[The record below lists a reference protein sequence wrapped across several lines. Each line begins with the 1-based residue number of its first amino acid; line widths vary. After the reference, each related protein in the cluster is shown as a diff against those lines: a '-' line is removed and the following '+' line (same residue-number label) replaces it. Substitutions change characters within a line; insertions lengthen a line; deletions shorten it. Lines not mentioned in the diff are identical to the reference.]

1 MANFNHLSEFVMACQ
16 SCCSSNQPIHQSPKY
31 KKALWIVLILN
42 LSMFFVEIV
51 MGIKSG
57 STSLLSDSLDFL
69 GDSANYLIS
78 LIVLPMALSYRAKAS
93 MVKGLT
99 MGVFGL
105 FILITTIYRAFYGE
119 VPSYSEMSI
128 VGFLALLVNVSAL
141 LILLKFRD
149 GDSNVR
155 SVWVCSR
162 NDAIGNM
169 AVILAGIAVY
179 FFQSKYPDLIV
190 AFILAFLALQASQE
204 IIKRAWVELKVS

>member
-1 MANFNHLSEFVMACQ
+1 MTCQ

-31 KKALWIVLILN
+31 KKALWIVLMLN

-51 MGIKSG
+51 MGVKSG

-105 FILITTIYRAFYGE
+105 FILITTVYRVFYGE
-119 VPSYSEMSI
+119 IPSYNEMSI
-128 VGFLALLVNVSAL
+128 VGFLALLVNVSAV

-155 SVWVCSR
+155 SVWLCSR
-162 NDAIGNM
+162 NDAIGNV

-204 IIKRAWVELKVS
+204 IIKRAWTELKVS

>member
-1 MANFNHLSEFVMACQ
+1 MACQ

-119 VPSYSEMSI
+119 IPSYSEMSI

-162 NDAIGNM
+162 NDAIGNV
-169 AVILAGIAVY
+169 AAILAGIAVY

-190 AFILAFLALQASQE
+190 AFIWAFLALQASQE
-204 IIKRAWVELKVS
+204 IIKRAWVEVKVS

>member
-1 MANFNHLSEFVMACQ
+1 MPCQ

-31 KKALWIVLILN
+31 KKALWIVLVLN

-51 MGIKSG
+51 TGIKSG

>member
-1 MANFNHLSEFVMACQ
+1 M
-16 SCCSSNQPIHQSPKY
+16 
-31 KKALWIVLILN
+31 
-42 LSMFFVEIV
+42 
-51 MGIKSG
+51 
-57 STSLLSDSLDFL
+57 
-69 GDSANYLIS
+69 
-78 LIVLPMALSYRAKAS
+78 
-93 MVKGLT
+93 
-99 MGVFGL
+99 

-119 VPSYSEMSI
+119 IPSYSEMSI

-162 NDAIGNM
+162 NDAIGNV

-190 AFILAFLALQASQE
+190 AFVLAFLALQASQE

>member
-1 MANFNHLSEFVMACQ
+1 MACQ
-16 SCCSSNQPIHQSPKY
+16 SCCSSNQPIHQSPRY
-31 KKALWIVLILN
+31 KKALWIVLVLN

-51 MGIKSG
+51 TGIKSG

-162 NDAIGNM
+162 NDAIGNV

>member
-1 MANFNHLSEFVMACQ
+1 MTCQ

-31 KKALWIVLILN
+31 KKALWIVLVLN

-119 VPSYSEMSI
+119 IPSYSEMSI

-155 SVWVCSR
+155 SVWLCSR
-162 NDAIGNM
+162 NDAIGNV

-179 FFQSKYPDLIV
+179 LFQSKYPDLIV

>member
-1 MANFNHLSEFVMACQ
+1 MACQ

-31 KKALWIVLILN
+31 KKALWIVLVLN

-51 MGIKSG
+51 MGVKSG

-119 VPSYSEMSI
+119 IPSYSEMSI

-155 SVWVCSR
+155 SVWLCSR
-162 NDAIGNM
+162 NDAIGNV

>member
-1 MANFNHLSEFVMACQ
+1 MACQ

-31 KKALWIVLILN
+31 KKALWIVLVLN

-51 MGIKSG
+51 TGIKSG

-190 AFILAFLALQASQE
+190 AFILAFLALQARQE

>member
-1 MANFNHLSEFVMACQ
+1 MACQ

-31 KKALWIVLILN
+31 KKALWIVLVLN

-105 FILITTIYRAFYGE
+105 FILITTVYRVFYGE
-119 VPSYSEMSI
+119 IPSYSEMSI

-155 SVWVCSR
+155 SVWLCSR
-162 NDAIGNM
+162 NDAIGNV

>member
-1 MANFNHLSEFVMACQ
+1 MACQ

-31 KKALWIVLILN
+31 KKALWIVLVLN

-51 MGIKSG
+51 TGIKSG

-119 VPSYSEMSI
+119 IPSYSEMSI

-162 NDAIGNM
+162 NDAIGNV

>member
-1 MANFNHLSEFVMACQ
+1 MACQ
-16 SCCSSNQPIHQSPKY
+16 NGCSANTPTHQSSKY

-51 MGIKSG
+51 MGVKSG

-99 MGVFGL
+99 MGGFGL
-105 FILITTIYRAFYGE
+105 FILMTTIYRVFYGE
-119 VPSYSEMSI
+119 MPSSSEMSI
-128 VGFLALLVNVSAL
+128 VGFLALLVNVSAV

-162 NDAIGNM
+162 NDAIGNV
-169 AVILAGIAVY
+169 AVILAGMAVY

-190 AFILAFLALQASQE
+190 AFVLAFLALQASRE
-204 IIKRAWVELKVS
+204 IISRAWDELRVG

>member
-1 MANFNHLSEFVMACQ
+1 MACQ

-51 MGIKSG
+51 MGVKSG

-78 LIVLPMALSYRAKAS
+78 LIVLPMVLSYRAKAS

-105 FILITTIYRAFYGE
+105 FILITTVYRVFYGE
-119 VPSYSEMSI
+119 IPSYSEMSI

-155 SVWVCSR
+155 SVWLCSR
-162 NDAIGNM
+162 NDAIGNV
-169 AVILAGIAVY
+169 AVILAGIPPS
-179 FFQSKYPDLIV
+179 FFPPKHPP
-190 AFILAFLALQASQE
+190 FILALLFAFLPLHPPPPTPPNAS
-204 IIKRAWVELKVS
+204 VGLKTPSLTNTPSP

>member
-1 MANFNHLSEFVMACQ
+1 MACQ
-16 SCCSSNQPIHQSPKY
+16 NCCGSNQPIHQSPKY
-31 KKALWIVLILN
+31 KKAWWIVLILN

-51 MGIKSG
+51 MGVKSG

-99 MGVFGL
+99 MGGFGL
-105 FILITTIYRAFYGE
+105 FILMTTIYRVFYGE
-119 VPSYSEMSI
+119 MPSYSEISI

-162 NDAIGNM
+162 NDAIGNV
-169 AVILAGIAVY
+169 AVILAGMAVY

-190 AFILAFLALQASQE
+190 AFVLAFLALQASQE
-204 IIKRAWVELKVS
+204 IIKRAWAELKVS

>member
-1 MANFNHLSEFVMACQ
+1 MACQ
-16 SCCSSNQPIHQSPKY
+16 NCCGSNQPIYQSPKY

-51 MGIKSG
+51 MGVKSG

-99 MGVFGL
+99 MGGFGL
-105 FILITTIYRAFYGE
+105 FILMTTIYRVFYGE
-119 VPSYSEMSI
+119 MPSYSEISI

-162 NDAIGNM
+162 NDAIGNV
-169 AVILAGIAVY
+169 AVILAGMVVY

-190 AFILAFLALQASQE
+190 AFVLAFLALQASQE
-204 IIKRAWVELKVS
+204 IIKRAWAELKVS

>member
-1 MANFNHLSEFVMACQ
+1 MACQ

>member
-1 MANFNHLSEFVMACQ
+1 MTCQ

-69 GDSANYLIS
+69 GDSANYMIS

-99 MGVFGL
+99 MGGFGL

-119 VPSYSEMSI
+119 IPGHDQMSV
-128 VGFLALLVNVSAL
+128 VGALALVVNVTAL
-141 LILLKFRD
+141 AVLLNFRD
-149 GDSNVR
+149 GDSNMR

-162 NDAIGNM
+162 NDAIGNV
-169 AVILAGIAVY
+169 AVILAGMAVY

-190 AFILAFLALQASQE
+190 AFVLAFLALQASQE
-204 IIKRAWVELKVS
+204 IIKRAWAELKVS

>member
-1 MANFNHLSEFVMACQ
+1 MACQ
-16 SCCSSNQPIHQSPKY
+16 NGCSANTPTHQSPKY

-51 MGIKSG
+51 MGVKSG

-93 MVKGLT
+93 MIKGLT
-99 MGVFGL
+99 MGGFGL
-105 FILITTIYRAFYGE
+105 FILMTTIYRVFYGE
-119 VPSYSEMSI
+119 MPSSSEMSI
-128 VGFLALLVNVSAL
+128 VGFLALLVNVSAV

-162 NDAIGNM
+162 NDAIGNV
-169 AVILAGIAVY
+169 AVILAGMAVY

-190 AFILAFLALQASQE
+190 AFVLAFLALQASQE
-204 IIKRAWVELKVS
+204 IIKRAWAELKVS

>member
-1 MANFNHLSEFVMACQ
+1 MACQ
-16 SCCSSNQPIHQSPKY
+16 NCCGSNQSIHQSPKY

-51 MGIKSG
+51 MGVKSG

-99 MGVFGL
+99 MGGFGL
-105 FILITTIYRAFYGE
+105 FILMTTIYRVFYGE
-119 VPSYSEMSI
+119 MPSYSEISI

-162 NDAIGNM
+162 NDAIGNV
-169 AVILAGIAVY
+169 AVILAGMAVY

-190 AFILAFLALQASQE
+190 AFVLAFLALQASQE
-204 IIKRAWVELKVS
+204 IIKRAWAELKVS

>member
-1 MANFNHLSEFVMACQ
+1 MACQ

-204 IIKRAWVELKVS
+204 IIKRAWVEVKVS

>member
-1 MANFNHLSEFVMACQ
+1 MACQ
-16 SCCSSNQPIHQSPKY
+16 NGCSANTPTHQSSKY

-51 MGIKSG
+51 MGVKSG

-93 MVKGLT
+93 MIKGLT
-99 MGVFGL
+99 MGGFGL
-105 FILITTIYRAFYGE
+105 FILMTTIYRVFYGE
-119 VPSYSEMSI
+119 MPSSSEMSI
-128 VGFLALLVNVSAL
+128 VGFLALLVNVSAV

-162 NDAIGNM
+162 NDAIGNV
-169 AVILAGIAVY
+169 AVILAGMAVY
-179 FFQSKYPDLIV
+179 LFQSKYPDLIV
-190 AFILAFLALQASQE
+190 AFVLAFLALQASQE
-204 IIKRAWVELKVS
+204 IIKRAWAELKVS

>member
-1 MANFNHLSEFVMACQ
+1 MACQ
-16 SCCSSNQPIHQSPKY
+16 NGCSANTPTHQSSKY

-51 MGIKSG
+51 MGVKSG

-99 MGVFGL
+99 MGGFGL
-105 FILITTIYRAFYGE
+105 FILMTTIYRVFYGE
-119 VPSYSEMSI
+119 MPSSSEMSI
-128 VGFLALLVNVSAL
+128 VGFLALLVNVSAV

-162 NDAIGNM
+162 NDAIGNV
-169 AVILAGIAVY
+169 AVILAGMAVY

-190 AFILAFLALQASQE
+190 AFVLAFLALQASQE
-204 IIKRAWVELKVS
+204 IIKRAWAELKVS